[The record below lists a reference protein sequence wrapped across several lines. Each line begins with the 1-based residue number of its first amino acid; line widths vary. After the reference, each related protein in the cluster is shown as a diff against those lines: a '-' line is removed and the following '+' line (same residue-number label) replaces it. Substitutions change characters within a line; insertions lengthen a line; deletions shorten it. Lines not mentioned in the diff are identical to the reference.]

1 MQEAWGRTE
10 HYAENDQ
17 PEYKGTEQQRL
28 KLKTI
33 ADKRLKPFE
42 PTKNESKNECPQEEL
57 LVNFKLKLVLKQDI
71 QVLHNAK

>member
-10 HYAENDQ
+10 HYAENGQ

-33 ADKRLKPFE
+33 ADNRLKPFD
-42 PTKNESKNECPQEEL
+42 PTKNERANMNVHKKSYYSTSNS
-57 LVNFKLKLVLKQDI
+57 N
-71 QVLHNAK
+71 